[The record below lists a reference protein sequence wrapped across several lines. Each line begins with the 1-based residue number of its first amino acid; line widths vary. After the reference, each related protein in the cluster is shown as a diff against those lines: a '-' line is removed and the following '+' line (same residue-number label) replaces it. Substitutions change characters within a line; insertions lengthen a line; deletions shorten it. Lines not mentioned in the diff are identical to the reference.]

1 MDITKFI
8 LASLIGGVVLF
19 LLGGLFYAV
28 LFMDYFNAV
37 AAPGVYKAEPVM
49 WSILIGEL
57 FAGAFLSLIF
67 TRWASIKTFV
77 TGLKNG
83 ALIGIIL
90 GLGMGFT
97 FYGAANMYDIPSM
110 LFDAVLGAIRFGIA
124 GGFIGWFLG
133 RK

>member
-1 MDITKFI
+1 MDTTKFI

-28 LFMDYFNAV
+28 LFADYFNSV
-37 AAPGVYKAEPVM
+37 AAPGVYKLEPTM
-49 WSILIGEL
+49 WAIFIGEL
-57 FAGAFLSLIF
+57 FSGTLLGLIF
-67 TRWASIKTFV
+67 TRWAAIKTFA

-83 ALIGIIL
+83 AIIGLIL
-90 GLGMGFT
+90 GLAIGFT

-110 LFDAVLGAIRFGIA
+110 LLDAVLGAIRFGIA
-124 GGFIGWFLG
+124 GGVVGWFLG